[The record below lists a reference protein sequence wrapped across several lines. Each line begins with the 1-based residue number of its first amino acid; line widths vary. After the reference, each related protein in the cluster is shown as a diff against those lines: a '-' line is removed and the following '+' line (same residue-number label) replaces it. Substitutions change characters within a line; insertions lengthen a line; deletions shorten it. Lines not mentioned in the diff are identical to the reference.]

1 MSYLGLSRG
10 VQLTGRTNYNVNQ
23 SLCECRTFNGFKT
36 LHEQV
41 NWASRATGAS
51 RARVNEVYTSL
62 AAERNMTTLAL
73 ALLVRSFAEAQASAD
88 PAVPETERFLTQA
101 FSTDPAADAP
111 DAATLSAAL
120 TAAGQAA
127 GVISTE
133 TTA

>member
-10 VQLTGRTNYNVNQ
+10 VQLTGRANYNSNQ

-51 RARVNEVYTSL
+51 RARVNETYTAL

-73 ALLVRSFAEAQASAD
+73 SLLVRSVAEAQASAD
-88 PAVPETERFLTQA
+88 PAVPETQRFLTQA
-101 FSTDPAADAP
+101 FPTDPAADTP
-111 DAATLSAAL
+111 DAATLSGLL
-120 TAAGQAA
+120 TTAGQAT
-127 GVISTE
+127 GVIAAP
-133 TTA
+133 TA